1 MMAQRKRK
9 LGRGVA
15 MVGAGMSAFGTRPD
29 VTNRE
34 LFAEAFLDMVGSVDK
49 VFDPQQIEALYVG
62 NCGAEMWESQ
72 SVIGVLCADVTGLTP
87 RPALKV
93 EDACASSSVAVR
105 EGIIGIASG
114 LYDMVLA
121 GGTEKMSVLPTNWTT
136 MALAC
141 GSDTTYESAA
151 GFTFPGLYA
160 SMATAHVERYGTTH
174 DDLLRVAIKNHS
186 NGALN
191 PKAHFPKTIR
201 DVMNMRKVQAEKKGR
216 PIPTWA
222 DEMEFLHD
230 PQYNP
235 VIAWPNTLFDCCP
248 VTDGSAC
255 VLLVAEDIA
264 KDFTDTPLYIIGSGQ
279 ASGHNLHDRDTLT
292 SIPAAKLAAQQAYEM
307 AGVSPRDIN
316 IAEVHDCFTI
326 AEIMAIADL
335 GFFEEGKEAAT
346 AAGDG
351 KTTRDGIKPI
361 NVSGG
366 LKCKGH
372 PVGATG
378 AAQVV
383 EIFEQMRGEAGARQ
397 VTNMDINLALNHN
410 IGAHGTTAVVQIYE
424 RR

>member
-1 MMAQRKRK
+1 MMAQGKRR

-15 MVGAGMSAFGTRPD
+15 IVGAGMSVFGTRPE

-34 LFAEAFLDMVGSVDK
+34 LFAEAFVDMKKSVDK
-49 VFDPQQIEALYVG
+49 GFNHQDIEALYVG

-72 SVIGVLCADVTGLTP
+72 SVMGNLCADIIGLTP
-87 RPALKV
+87 RPARKI

-105 EGIIGIASG
+105 DGVIGIASG
-114 LYDMVLA
+114 LYDMVLV
-121 GGTEKMSVLPTNWTT
+121 GGTEKMTSLPINWTT

-141 GSDTTYESAA
+141 GSDTAFEGSV

-160 SMATAHVERYGTTH
+160 TMATAHMHTYGTTH
-174 DDLLRVAIKNHS
+174 EDMLRVAIKNHS

-191 PKAHFPKTIR
+191 PKAHFPMTIK
-201 DVMNMRKVQAEKKGR
+201 DVMNMRAAKAKEKGA
-216 PIPTWA
+216 PVPSWA
-222 DEMEFLHD
+222 DEIEFLND
-230 PQYNP
+230 TQYNP

-248 VTDGSAC
+248 ITDGAAC
-255 VLLVAEDIA
+255 LLLVAEEIA
-264 KDFTDTPLYIIGSGQ
+264 KEFTDIPIYIIGTGQ
-279 ASGHNLHDRDTLT
+279 ASGHDLHDRDTLT
-292 SIPAAKLAAQQAYEM
+292 SIPAAKIAAGQAYEM
-307 AGVSPRDIN
+307 AGVSPQDIK

-335 GFFEEGKEAAT
+335 GFFQEGKEAAT
-346 AAGDG
+346 AASEG
-351 KTTRDGIKPI
+351 KTARDGVKPI

-378 AAQVV
+378 AAQMV
-383 EIFEQMRGEAGARQ
+383 EIFLQMRGEAGERQ
-397 VTNMDINLALNHN
+397 VTTTDINLALNHN